1 MNDERRNRRSSQPAQ
16 ALSLLLDAC
25 RSRGSFDALVVAD
38 DMGLLVASASA
49 PSSPEAAAIDV
60 EEVAAVLPAPEHRRS
75 VRRLRTTAFGVEGQ
89 VLYVGAIGGDDAR
102 IAPEVLATLRGVR
115 RILAA

>member
-1 MNDERRNRRSSQPAQ
+1 MNDERRNLRSSEPAQ
-16 ALSLLLDAC
+16 ALALLLDAC
-25 RSRGSFDALVVAD
+25 RSRGCFDALVVSD
-38 DMGLLVASASA
+38 DLGLVVAASA
-49 PSSPEAAAIDV
+49 PDMQVDDV
-60 EEVAAVLPAPEHRRS
+60 AEVAAVLPAPEFRRS

-89 VLYVGAIGGDDAR
+89 MLFVGAIGGDDKR

>member
-1 MNDERRNRRSSQPAQ
+1 MNDERRNQRSSEPAQ
-16 ALSLLLDAC
+16 ALALLLDAC
-25 RSRGSFDALVVAD
+25 RSRGSFDALVVSD
-38 DMGLLVASASA
+38 DLGLVVAASA
-49 PSSPEAAAIDV
+49 PDMQVDDV
-60 EEVAAVLPAPEHRRS
+60 AEVAAVLPAPEFRRS

-89 VLYVGAIGGDDAR
+89 MLYVGAIGGDDKR